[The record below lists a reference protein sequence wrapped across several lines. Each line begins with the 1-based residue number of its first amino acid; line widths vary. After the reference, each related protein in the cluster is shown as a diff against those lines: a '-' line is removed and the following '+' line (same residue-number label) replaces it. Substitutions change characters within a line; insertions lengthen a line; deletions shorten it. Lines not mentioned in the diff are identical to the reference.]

1 MFFFLLF
8 YFSQVQKWNTCAVSD
23 ERLSM
28 PKILQTFSHGH
39 CFILEKAERRENL
52 DHLYIFWFWS
62 VLMARP
68 FFVQPTVGLGMPLAS
83 QDKVV

>member
-1 MFFFLLF
+1 
-8 YFSQVQKWNTCAVSD
+8 
-23 ERLSM
+23 M
-28 PKILQTFSHGH
+28 PKIPQTFSHGH
-39 CFILEKAERRENL
+39 CSILKEKPERREKL

-68 FFVQPTVGLGMPLAS
+68 FFVQLTVGLGMPVAS